1 MKEER
6 RERVDMSA
14 RAFDVYLRARG
25 VPGEGREM
33 FRAKSAKA
41 HKAYEVGCYRCYRLS
56 LSLDTRPTSTTK
68 S

>member
-6 RERVDMSA
+6 RERVDMGA
-14 RAFDVYLRARG
+14 RVFDVSLRTRG
-25 VPGEGREM
+25 VPGEGREI
-33 FRAKSAKA
+33 FRAKSVKA
-41 HKAYEVGCYRCYRLS
+41 DKAYEVGCYRCYRLS